1 MTNRTFTAILAL
13 MLAAALMLGLTA
25 CGSKNTEQT
34 QAPAE
39 TVTQQLPTASGQTG
53 ELASFT
59 MTATAW
65 SSSNGATISFT
76 AVPED
81 HQDGQSAIFLARL
94 NDEEVDRITCD
105 WDGSTY
111 TAEMDLNAADGY
123 FYYCILI
130 APDGTEKEVGIN
142 TPDLISSAELINLE
156 TALES
161 FCTMTLNEFL
171 AEGDQLTI
179 TDGYYQV
186 QLPLVTRT
194 GNAVS
199 FASVNLIL
207 MSGEKE
213 IVRQELAH
221 PAEISDLFCQAK
233 LSGISF
239 TIPEMEEDQQ
249 LVLMLEVTLSDGQVL
264 TTTGGNWH
272 YAGGELLGV
281 VG

>member
-221 PAEISDLFCQAK
+221 PVEISDLFCQAK